1 MEGVQNTHRC
11 EKQRAK
17 DETGKPIY
25 KAVEL
30 YAEKPEKWMK
40 DFVNAFD
47 KMQQNGYNKNELKGS
62 VNNLW
67 THRCCIQTGI
77 NLMGGDKAEFYKQKF
92 FDAVEGTGN
101 VEAKSAL
108 ACQSFCQNEPE
119 CGSFMYRTQNGKGSK
134 AACKLR
140 KTTDYLKNDDDTP
153 ADYFQRDIQNAHKFI
168 VGPKQCPEELS
179 DCDMFDISFNVA
191 A

>member
-1 MEGVQNTHRC
+1 MEGVQNTHGC

-47 KMQQNGYNKNELKGS
+47 KMQQNGYNENELKGS
-62 VNNLW
+62 DNNLW

-77 NLMGGDKAEFYKQKF
+77 NLMGGDKAQFYKNKYY
-92 FDAVEGTGN
+92 DAVEESGH

-108 ACQSFCQNEPE
+108 ACQNFCQSEPE
-119 CGSFMYRTQNGKGSK
+119 CGSFVYRTQNGKSK
-134 AACKLR
+134 ASCKLR
-140 KTTDYLKNDDDTP
+140 KNTDYLKNDDDTP
-153 ADYFQRDIQNAHKFI
+153 ADYFQRDIQNAHNFI
-168 VGPKQCPEELS
+168 VGPKECPEELS